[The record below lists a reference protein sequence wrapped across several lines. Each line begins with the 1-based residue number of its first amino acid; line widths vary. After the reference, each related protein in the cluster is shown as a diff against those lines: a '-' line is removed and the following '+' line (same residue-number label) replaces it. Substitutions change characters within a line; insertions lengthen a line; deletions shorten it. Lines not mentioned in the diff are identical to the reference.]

1 MTLSSVPG
9 VPGTAVPSRPP
20 AHGVTWPQ
28 VTMTLGVLFFT
39 GWMLTRGYE
48 WYLAL
53 LIASCAVVVGTGLIY
68 LPRGLMRLARAI
80 DRQDQ

>member
-1 MTLSSVPG
+1 
-9 VPGTAVPSRPP
+9 
-20 AHGVTWPQ
+20 
-28 VTMTLGVLFFT
+28 MTLGVLFFT

-68 LPRGLMRLARAI
+68 VPRGLMRLARAI
-80 DRQDQ
+80 DRPDQ